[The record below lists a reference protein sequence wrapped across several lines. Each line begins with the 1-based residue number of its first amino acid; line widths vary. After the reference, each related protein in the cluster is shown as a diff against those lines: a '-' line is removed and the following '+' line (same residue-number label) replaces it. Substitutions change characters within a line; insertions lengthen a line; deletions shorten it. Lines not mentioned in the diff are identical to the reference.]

1 MSMNKRLI
9 ITGLLILF
17 GASIIIFFMKDSASN
32 NNSKIEVIGHRGAGG
47 LAPENTLSAV
57 QKAIDLQVD
66 LLEIDVQRTKDQVII
81 VLHDRSIDRT
91 TTGKGK
97 AKDLDYQSIKR
108 EKISIDDVVYED
120 DYIPTLEEVIQLV
133 NGQTHLLIEVKKGSD
148 YYPQI
153 EQQIIDLIR
162 ANNASEWCVIQS
174 FNDDAL
180 EVFHQIAPEI
190 ELHKLFLGNI
200 LGIGLYR
207 KNLEDYPHVAAF
219 NSYYAFTSQSFIE
232 KVHKMGKKVNVWTVN
247 KKSTMIKMQNK
258 GVDGIISDYPN
269 LLLEL

>member
-1 MSMNKRLI
+1 MNKRFIFIGI
-9 ITGLLILF
+9 IVLF
-17 GASIIIFFMKDSASN
+17 GASLIMFFMEDTTAIN
-32 NNSKIEVIGHRGAGG
+32 TSKIKVIGHRGAGG

-57 QKAIDLQVD
+57 KKGIELQVD

-97 AKDLDYQSIKR
+97 AKDLDYHSIKR
-108 EKISIDDVVYED
+108 EKICIDDVVYED
-120 DYIPTLEEVIQLV
+120 EYVPTLEEVIQLV

-153 EQQIIDLIR
+153 EQQIVDLIR

-174 FNDDAL
+174 FNDAAL
-180 EVFHQIAPEI
+180 EVFHKIAPEI

-207 KNLEDYPHVAAF
+207 KKLEDYPHVAAF

-247 KKSTMIKMQNK
+247 KKSTMIKMKNK
-258 GVDGIISDYPN
+258 GVDGIISDYPD
-269 LLLEL
+269 LLFEL